1 MYNLVAKLHHDAITE
16 YFQIY
21 SFWPVKF
28 DLNIIAIN
36 MMHQMKGLIMAFQ
49 SVFSNIRFD

>member
-1 MYNLVAKLHHDAITE
+1 MYNLVAKLHRDAITE

-36 MMHQMKGLIMAFQ
+36 MMHQMKDLIVVFQ
-49 SVFSNIRFD
+49 SVFLNIQID